1 MFDRKRF
8 RLATAVILFL
18 LLTIAL
24 APVAAAA
31 PNPPPPDPP
40 ANGDTVTPPP
50 PPTGGDTV
58 VTPPPPEDDGNNG
71 TGTVDPPPPD
81 VGNGETTDSSDG
93 DGEMMT
99 PSAPSW
105 PPSQLIVAH
114 AATQVQLTSVGDGLQ
129 TYFIGTDGTG
139 HSGPYIDSF
148 SNLAQLHSTGGAV
161 TLFTGTNPGTGKGI
175 TIYYLPTEQKV
186 RISTYYPDNEYDT
199 NKPYVFTIDSG
210 HNVTHDQW

>member
-1 MFDRKRF
+1 MFGRKRF
-8 RLATAVILFL
+8 SLATVVILFL

-31 PNPPPPDPP
+31 PNDPPPPDPP
-40 ANGDTVTPPP
+40 ANGNTVTPPP
-50 PPTGGDTV
+50 PPSGGTGA
-58 VTPPPPEDDGNNG
+58 TPPPPDGNGG
-71 TGTVDPPPPD
+71 TGTPAPPD
-81 VGNGETTDSSDG
+81 TDTGTPAPPDTG
-93 DGEMMT
+93 TGGMMP

-105 PPSQLIVAH
+105 PPPELIVTH

-129 TYFIGTDGTG
+129 SYFIGADGTG